1 MKIQESDHL
10 MSDYPYQDPTQNP
23 YEPSGH
29 YNANDG
35 SYSAQPF
42 TDYPAQSNLEYPPS
56 SAYPQQQANYPPTYS
71 QSMYPPLQMGYM
83 PQASRDNGPGIA
95 SLVLGILSIIFCWL
109 PLGGLVM
116 AIVGLILANMGMKR
130 LEGRGLAI
138 AGLVLSIIGV
148 AFSGCITGLF
158 IAGTF
163 HLHF

>member
-1 MKIQESDHL
+1 
-10 MSDYPYQDPTQNP
+10 MSDYPYQDPIQNP
-23 YEPSGH
+23 YEPSGQ
-29 YNANDG
+29 YSANDG

-42 TDYPAQSNLEYPPS
+42 TDYPAQSSSAYPPS
-56 SAYPQQQANYPPTYS
+56 SAYPQQQAYYPPAYP
-71 QSMYPPLQMGYM
+71 QSMYPPQQMGYM
-83 PQASRDNGPGIA
+83 PQTSRDNGPGIA

-109 PLGGLVM
+109 PIAGLGM
-116 AIVGLILANMGMKR
+116 AMVGLMLANKGMKR
-130 LEGRGLAI
+130 FEGRGLAV